1 MKAGSHPTISKS
13 YNKTVNGQKVMME
26 HLKIKM
32 VRGHKLV
39 DEDGEFTMS
48 EESEPEVSYRMSM
61 WREKNFVKIV
71 DNVSD
76 VT

>member
-26 HLKIKM
+26 QMEIKM
-32 VRGHKLV
+32 VIGHNLV

-48 EESEPEVSYRMSM
+48 RRVRVQRYPIECPRG
-61 WREKNFVKIV
+61 EKKILSKQLIMLV
-71 DNVSD
+71 M
-76 VT
+76 

>member
-26 HLKIKM
+26 HLELKM
-32 VRGHKLV
+32 VVTNLR
-39 DEDGEFTMS
+39 MRM
-48 EESEPEVSYRMSM
+48 ESLRCQKSKSPEVSYRMSI
-61 WREKNFVKIV
+61 WREKNIVKTV

>member
-26 HLKIKM
+26 HLEIKM

-39 DEDGEFTMS
+39 DEDGVML
-48 EESEPEVSYRMSM
+48 VM
-61 WREKNFVKIV
+61 
-71 DNVSD
+71 
-76 VT
+76 